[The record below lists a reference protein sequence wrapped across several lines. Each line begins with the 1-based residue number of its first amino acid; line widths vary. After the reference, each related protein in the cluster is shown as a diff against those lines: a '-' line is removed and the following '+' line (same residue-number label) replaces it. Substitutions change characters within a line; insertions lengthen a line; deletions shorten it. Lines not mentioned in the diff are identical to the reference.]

1 MGEIREYQLIL
12 SNETP
17 YSDAT
22 GFLNFS
28 KNKYLLVQSLGNME
42 VIDIDI

>member
-28 KNKYLLVQSLGNME
+28 KINICLCNSLGNME